1 LTFSEIAHDRYIMEK
16 MQKFKLVDMRERY
29 NEIIET
35 AIQDKLGYK
44 DFLVKLLQVEDAG
57 KNRRLVEKLVRNANF
72 EFIKTLDEIEY
83 EFNETINYQKVKELG
98 TLSFMDNHEN
108 IIIIGPPGV
117 GKSMIATGIG
127 LNACQKDRTV
137 LFVNANDLMEQL
149 VDALK
154 KGQLRQELNK
164 LNKIEILII
173 DELSYIKMDKEKE
186 SIFFQIIRQR
196 YEKRSL
202 IITTNLPLGR
212 WNEIFTGEIAATAIL
227 DRLLHHCHVLSITG
241 DSFRVKGEA
250 YLLNQESGAIPGKDD
265 TEYGKSRKRLCRNSK
280 NI

>member
-1 LTFSEIAHDRYIMEK
+1 MTTPIITHDNYIMEK
-16 MQKFKLVDMRERY
+16 MHKFKLVDMRERY
-29 NEIIET
+29 NEIIEA

-44 DFLVKLLQVEDAG
+44 EFLVKLLQVEDEG
-57 KNRRLVEKLVRNANF
+57 KSRRLVEKHIRNANF

-98 TLSFMDNHEN
+98 TLSFLDNHEN

-127 LNACQKDRTV
+127 LNACKKDKTV
-137 LFVNANDLMEQL
+137 LFVNANDLMDQL
-149 VDALK
+149 MDAVK

-164 LNKIEILII
+164 LNKVEMLII

-196 YEKRSL
+196 YEKHSL

-241 DSFRVKGEA
+241 DSFRVKGGN
-250 YLLNQESGAIPGKDD
+250 YLLNKEKQNN
-265 TEYGKSRKRLCRNSK
+265 TEKG
-280 NI
+280 